1 MELRDKVVL
10 VTGANGFVGSY
21 VARRLREEG
30 MRVRALVRRP
40 ESEAE
45 LKALGVETHLGEL
58 TELGALVLATEG
70 AHCVV
75 HCAATATAALPEA
88 RRVNAEA
95 TRDLAEAAF
104 TAGCERF
111 VHVSTVAVYPLRNRE
126 GVVEEGSPLTTE
138 GDAYGLTKAEAER
151 ALNVVADW
159 GLRTVIL
166 RPAVVLGVHPT
177 SSWGTVFPNLI
188 RSGQFPLVDGG
199 NARLGYLHISTL
211 TEAVVRAL
219 RVDEAVGQA
228 FNLADGHTSWRH
240 YIDAFN
246 PGPLPAVS
254 PEQVPEFLSFRGTFS
269 VEKAQR
275 VLGLVPRDTFESSMA
290 EIVRALP
297 KA

>member
-45 LKALGVETHLGEL
+45 LKALGVETFLGEL
-58 TELGALVLATEG
+58 TDPSDQAAAVRGV
-70 AHCVV
+70 HCVV
-75 HCAATATAALPEA
+75 HFAATASVPLPEA

-95 TRDLAEAAF
+95 TRTLAEAALA
-104 TAGCERF
+104 AGCERF
-111 VHVSTVAVYPLRNRE
+111 VHISTVAVYPLRNRE
-126 GVVEEGSPLTTE
+126 GVVEETAALTME

-151 ALNVVADW
+151 ALSAVAAR
-159 GLRTVIL
+159 GLKTVIL

-188 RSGQFPLVDGG
+188 HSGQFPLVDGG

-219 RVDEAVGQA
+219 RVDEAVGEA

-246 PGPLPAVS
+246 PGPLPAVP
-254 PEQVPEFLSFRGTFS
+254 PEQVPEFMSFRGTFS

-275 VLGLVPRDTFESSMA
+275 VLGLEPRDTFESSMA